1 MSRELD
7 FGNARLAGVAFTNE
21 CECLFNS
28 MFMRQTCIGFVSTVR
43 SCVIEL
49 ALALPAFWRL
59 RSEHVGSTR
68 LIVAYS
74 TAALTS
80 LWIKTDCSLAARISG
95 AQVHDSQLFAPLVE
109 AISAI
114 KDLLGR
120 ACKSRQLH
128 AEGANATIAFDVEV
142 LNLALAK
149 PDVVLPSRRTSS
161 GLGTSQHVITNWTR
175 NSKFS
180 KWP

>member
-1 MSRELD
+1 LEGCEHRKGVRSGINDQGGRTETVFVFRKISWEYVSRELD
-7 FGNARLAGVAFTNE
+7 SDNARLAGVAFTNE
-21 CECLFNS
+21 CERLFNS
-28 MFMRQTCIGFVSTVR
+28 MFMRQTCIGFVSTAR

-59 RSEHVGSTR
+59 RSEHVGNTR

-95 AQVHDSQLFAPLVE
+95 AQVHDSQLFAPRVE

-128 AEGANATIAFDVEV
+128 AEGANATIAF
-142 LNLALAK
+142 
-149 PDVVLPSRRTSS
+149 
-161 GLGTSQHVITNWTR
+161 
-175 NSKFS
+175 
-180 KWP
+180 